1 MILYLKLFLA
11 VQTID
16 RGSAVICFQI
26 PIQTANYLRY

>member
-1 MILYLKLFLA
+1 MILDLKLFVA

-26 PIQTANYLRY
+26 PIPNANYLLY